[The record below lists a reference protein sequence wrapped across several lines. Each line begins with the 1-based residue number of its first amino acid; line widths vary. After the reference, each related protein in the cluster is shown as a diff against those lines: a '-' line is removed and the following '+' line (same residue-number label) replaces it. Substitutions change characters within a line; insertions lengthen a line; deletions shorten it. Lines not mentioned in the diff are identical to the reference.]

1 MAREVQANDNIEAAI
16 QRRKETF
23 RLLHLEHRVD
33 DYRVTF
39 AEGSVHVTEGRVDED
54 ALEETP
60 SPGLEDLLDKIRSLF
75 PKPHKARRLGQE
87 ARTPSMGS
95 SGRMSANGGISV

>member
-1 MAREVQANDNIEAAI
+1 MTRKVQARDNIEAAI

-39 AEGSVHVTEGRVDED
+39 AEGSVQITEGHVDED

-60 SPGLEDLLDKIRSLF
+60 SPALEDLLDRIRSLF
-75 PKPHKARRLGQE
+75 PKPHNRR
-87 ARTPSMGS
+87 P
-95 SGRMSANGGISV
+95 V